1 MCVFWCESLCL
12 KQFLSFSLLIR
23 CFFVYIINT
32 LEMCV
37 FFLFFFSDMYM
48 MHHLAFQF
56 WNKKSWVDG
65 QGGGAKYAG
74 THGAHVVWTRVSRI
88 SALFFERN
96 NSFHFGLSWRRAE
109 WYPKKSRL
117 AFYHDTI
124 DLQPSLFVT
133 LRWNGVGFT
142 SFSFEEVTSN
152 MADNHAAAMPAMY

>member
-23 CFFVYIINT
+23 CFFFIYKYAWN
-32 LEMCV
+32 V
-37 FFLFFFSDMYM
+37 FFFFFFSVMYM

-56 WNKKSWVDG
+56 WNEKVGLTDKARVPNT
-65 QGGGAKYAG
+65 Q
-74 THGAHVVWTRVSRI
+74 AHMVHTLFGHVSRI
-88 SALFFERN
+88 SALFFEQN
-96 NSFHFGLSWRRAE
+96 NSFHFGLPWRRAE

-124 DLQPSLFVT
+124 DLQPSLFVM

-152 MADNHAAAMPAMY
+152 MADNHAAAMPATY

>member
-1 MCVFWCESLCL
+1 MRVSLFETIFVILITHQVFFCIYYKYAWNV
-12 KQFLSFSLLIR
+12 
-23 CFFVYIINT
+23 CFFV
-32 LEMCV
+32 
-37 FFLFFFSDMYM
+37 FFSDMYM